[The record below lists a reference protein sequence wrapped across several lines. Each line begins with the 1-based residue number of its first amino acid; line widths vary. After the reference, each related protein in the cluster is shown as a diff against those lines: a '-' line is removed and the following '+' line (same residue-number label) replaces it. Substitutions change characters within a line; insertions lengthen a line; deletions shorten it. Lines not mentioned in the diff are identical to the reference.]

1 MGNYAK
7 LKLARYQRG
16 VYMTFNGYTEL
27 YLAIS
32 FWLFGMGFSVFCI
45 MLIAITIANSFKR
58 IEIKNYFKNNVI
70 KSSSDTIDGKK
81 NIYVDVTKG
90 ELKDFNTDDINALKD
105 YFYDIFYKFENAY
118 NNLDYNTMKMLSTS
132 QIYNNYHTGISLDL
146 KVGKKRVINNIQR
159 VNVVLYEID
168 STVAKQVASVMI
180 EVSYINYTLDKN
192 GYVISGNKEI
202 QVNEKFDIT
211 FRKDFERKPITKCP
225 NCGANLEG
233 SKCSYCDSVIKDVEF
248 KISSIKRIID

>member
-1 MGNYAK
+1 MLNVFYDMYPVANTLSGIIV
-7 LKLARYQRG
+7 LLQVG
-16 VYMTFNGYTEL
+16 FF
-27 YLAIS
+27 YL
-32 FWLFGMGFSVFCI
+32 LVFL
-45 MLIAITIANSFKR
+45 MVSDFKKR
-58 IEIKNYFKNNVI
+58 SDMQKYFKNNVI
-70 KSSSDTIDGKK
+70 KESPDGTIDGKK

-90 ELKDFNTDDINALKD
+90 ELKNFNTDDIDALKD
-105 YFYDIFYKFENAY
+105 YFYDIFYKFETAY
-118 NNLDYNTMKMLSTS
+118 NNLGYNTMKMLSTS
-132 QIYNNYHTGISLDL
+132 QLYNNYHTGISLDL

-233 SKCSYCDSVIKDVEF
+233 NKCSYCDSVVKDVEF
-248 KISSIKRIID
+248 KISSIKRIVN